1 MRKVL
6 LVILDGWGHSDFEGE
21 PSEGNAIELAHVP
34 TFRRLYDTCPKTRLA
49 CSGGDVGL
57 PEGQMGN
64 SEVGHLNLGAGRVV
78 YQDIARVDKAIAD
91 GVFAE
96 ALGLDALV
104 ERVRASG
111 SKIHVVGL
119 VSDGGVHSHLR
130 HFTAL
135 FDLLPADV
143 PVRVHCITDG
153 RDTSPTGGTAYLS
166 EIENACARSGE
177 WAIASV
183 CGRYWIMD
191 RDRRWDRTKK
201 GYDLIVS
208 GRAEVWADDLGLL
221 QASYDAGTTDEFVAP
236 TGIRGL
242 AEDGV
247 SHDDVV
253 ILMNF
258 RADRM
263 RQLTAALSR
272 DDFDGFPRD
281 GDRPGTV
288 VTMTEYED
296 DLPVTVAFPPENVR
310 TGLSE
315 YLASLGKRQ
324 LKVAETE
331 KYAHVTYFFNG
342 GEETPWEGEVRSLIP
357 SPKVATYDLQPEMSA
372 RGVADAVIAGLR
384 DDYDFILVNFANPDM
399 VGHTGVIPAA
409 VQAVEAV
416 DGCLADILATVDE
429 RPEWIALVTA
439 DHGNC
444 EMMIDPEGN
453 VHTAHTTTPV
463 DFIVY
468 DPADGTVSVM
478 DGGRLGDVAPTVLGW
493 MGIDSPPEMTGR
505 DLIERSEVATHAAG
519 DTDRRGD

>member
-21 PSEGNAIELAHVP
+21 PTEGNAVELADVP
-34 TFRRLYDTCPKTRLA
+34 TFRRLHDVFPHTRLA
-49 CSGGDVGL
+49 CSGADVGL

-91 GVFAE
+91 GGFAA
-96 ALGLDALV
+96 ALGLDGLV
-104 ERVRASG
+104 EQVRAAD

-119 VSDGGVHSHLR
+119 VSDGGVHSHTR
-130 HFTAL
+130 HFMAL

-153 RDTSPTGGTAYLS
+153 RDTSPTGGIGYLA
-166 EIENACARSGE
+166 EIDHACARSEE
-177 WAIASV
+177 WAIATV
-183 CGRYWIMD
+183 CGRYWSMD
-191 RDRRWDRTKK
+191 RDRRWDRTQK

-208 GRAEVWADDLGLL
+208 GQAEVWADDLGFL
-221 QASYDAGTTDEFVAP
+221 QQSHDDGTTDEFVLP
-236 TGIRGL
+236 TGMRGV

-247 SHDDVV
+247 SADDVV

-258 RADRM
+258 RSDRM

-272 DDFDGFPRD
+272 DDFDGFERT
-281 GDRPGTV
+281 GDRPGTI
-288 VTMTEYED
+288 VTMTEYEEG
-296 DLPVTVAFPPENVR
+296 LPVTIAFPPQNVR
-310 TGLSE
+310 VGLSE

-342 GEETPWEGEVRSLIP
+342 GEETPWNGEDRVLVP
-357 SPKVATYDLQPEMSA
+357 SPRVATYDLQPEMSA
-372 RGVADAVIAGLR
+372 PGVAAAVIDGLKG
-384 DDYDFILVNFANPDM
+384 DYDFILVNFANPDM

-409 VQAVEAV
+409 VKAVEAV
-416 DGCLADILATVDE
+416 DACMTDILATIDAH
-429 RPEWIALVTA
+429 PEWVALITA

-444 EMMIDPEGN
+444 EMMIDAEGN

-463 DFIVY
+463 DLIVY
-468 DPADGTVSVM
+468 DPTERAVSLSN
-478 DGGRLGDVAPTVLGW
+478 GGRLGDIAPTVLGW
-493 MGIDSPPEMTGR
+493 MGIDPPAEMTGR
-505 DLIERSEVATHAAG
+505 DLTLRPGPE
-519 DTDRRGD
+519 